1 MQALNVKFN
10 LKDNSKRKK
19 FLVGSDLKNIKKL
32 SLDKKLKKILKNK
45 NFFNLR
51 LKYLSNR
58 KKRPMFCFW

>member
-32 SLDKKLKKILKNK
+32 SLDKKLKK
-45 NFFNLR
+45 
-51 LKYLSNR
+51 KYS
-58 KKRPMFCFW
+58 KTKIF

>member
-32 SLDKKLKKILKNK
+32 SLDKKLKKNTQKQK
-45 NFFNLR
+45 FF
-51 LKYLSNR
+51 
-58 KKRPMFCFW
+58 